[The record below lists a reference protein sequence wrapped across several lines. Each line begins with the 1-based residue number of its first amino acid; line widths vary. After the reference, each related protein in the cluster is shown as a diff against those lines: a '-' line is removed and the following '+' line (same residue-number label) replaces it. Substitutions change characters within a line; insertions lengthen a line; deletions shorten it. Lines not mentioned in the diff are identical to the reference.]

1 MNADAFEARMRQLEY
16 FHSLRLIPGTW
27 TVLRLDGRGFTRFV
41 GEHFERPFDERFS
54 NYMVQAAQT
63 LLEEFQ
69 GIYAY
74 TESDELSV
82 LFPPH
87 WSLFDR
93 ELEKLLS
100 LSAATVSSTFSLACG
115 QRATFDSRVWVGVNE
130 QDVVDYFR
138 WRQSDA
144 GRCALNAW
152 AYWTLRHE
160 GRSVGEATAELAGKL
175 PSDKHELLFQRGINF
190 TELPLWQRRGIGL
203 YWESYEKKGFNPVLG
218 QPVTTQRRRIAINR
232 ELPMRDE
239 YSGFIHE
246 LLRQD
251 AD

>member
-1 MNADAFEARMRQLEY
+1 M
-16 FHSLRLIPGTW
+16 
-27 TVLRLDGRGFTRFV
+27 

-54 NYMVQAAQT
+54 GYMVEAART

-69 GIYAY
+69 GVYAY
-74 TESDELSV
+74 TESDEISV
-82 LFPPH
+82 LFPPN

-100 LSAATVSSTFSLACG
+100 LSAATVSATFSLACR
-115 QRATFDSRVWVGVNE
+115 QRATFDSRVWVGVTE

-160 GRSVGEATAELAGKL
+160 GKSVGEATAALDSKMPA
-175 PSDKHELLFQRGINF
+175 DKHELLFQRGINF

-203 YWESYEKKGFNPVLG
+203 YWETYDKAGFNPVLG
-218 QPVTTQRRRIAINR
+218 QEVVTQRRRITANR
-232 ELPMRDE
+232 ELPMREE
-239 YSGFIHE
+239 YSEFVRG
-246 LLRQD
+246 LVRTYGG
-251 AD
+251 